1 MARILTHRVISGME
15 QIMKLSKQISW
26 IIAAC
31 ITLGCAEAQDDQ
43 HQQSPVLDQDPVIH
57 EPGGDTDP
65 NLNPSTPGNNPLNP
79 NQPIEDPTPDQPDC
93 TKTPEDPKCQPLDI
107 ELDCTKT
114 PDDPKCQTQLDC
126 NKTPDNPQCQTQRSF
141 AKRQKNT
148 NYYWYRA
155 TISVAAAT

>member
-1 MARILTHRVISGME
+1 
-15 QIMKLSKQISW
+15 MKLSKQISW

-57 EPGGDTDP
+57 EPGGDPDP
-65 NLNPSTPGNNPLNP
+65 NLNPSNPGNNPLNP
-79 NQPIEDPTPDQPDC
+79 NQPIEDPEPDQLDC
-93 TKTPEDPKCQPLDI
+93 TKTPDDPKCQPLDI

-126 NKTPDNPQCQTQRSF
+126 TKTPDDPHCQTQLDC
-141 AKRQKNT
+141 T
-148 NYYWYRA
+148 
-155 TISVAAAT
+155 